1 LKDFNM
7 NGGPSRSRWLLF
19 FLWIS
24 VFAWGIGL
32 GAKLFELV
40 VLISAWAANPPE
52 SLALLPYGPRW
63 PFNPGDF
70 FQPAS
75 ALLVVGT
82 VGALISGRNTM
93 RTYKAWLWASLFILL
108 IIWIITPT
116 LFWPMIRELY
126 GASAGSKPLA
136 EAAAKSLAN
145 RWVLYDWGRA
155 VLIAA
160 GFVCS
165 VRAISTTHRAN
176 GTVLNVKLTDK
187 KARFEKAT

>member
-1 LKDFNM
+1 MIEGSKIPKTNPKPSKDFKVNITSPR
-7 NGGPSRSRWLLF
+7 GRWLLV

-52 SLALLPYGPRW
+52 SLSLLPYGPRW

-82 VGALISGRNTM
+82 VGALVGGWHTTRA
-93 RTYKAWLWASLFILL
+93 YKAWLWASFFILL
-108 IIWIITPT
+108 VIWMVTPT
-116 LFWPMIRELY
+116 IFWPMIRELY
-126 GASAGSKPLA
+126 GASTGSRPLA
-136 EAAAKSLAN
+136 EAAARTLAN
-145 RWVLYDWGRA
+145 RWILYDWGRA

-160 GFVCS
+160 GFVCA
-165 VRAISTTHRAN
+165 VRAISTIHRAH
-176 GTVLNVKLTDK
+176 GD
-187 KARFEKAT
+187 

>member
-1 LKDFNM
+1 M
-7 NGGPSRSRWLLF
+7 NAISARSRLLHI

-52 SLALLPYGPRW
+52 SLSLLPYGPRW

-75 ALLVVGT
+75 VLLVVGT
-82 VGALISGRNTM
+82 VGALVSGWNTV
-93 RTYKAWLWASLFILL
+93 RAYKAWLWASIIILL
-108 IIWIITPT
+108 VIWAVTPT
-116 LFWPMIRELY
+116 IFWPMIRDLY
-126 GASAGSKPLA
+126 GASTGLKPIS
-136 EAAAKSLAN
+136 EAAAQSIVH

-155 VLIAA
+155 FLIAA
-160 GFVCS
+160 GFVCA
-165 VRAISTTHRAN
+165 VRAISTTHGAH
-176 GTVLNVKLTDK
+176 G
-187 KARFEKAT
+187 A